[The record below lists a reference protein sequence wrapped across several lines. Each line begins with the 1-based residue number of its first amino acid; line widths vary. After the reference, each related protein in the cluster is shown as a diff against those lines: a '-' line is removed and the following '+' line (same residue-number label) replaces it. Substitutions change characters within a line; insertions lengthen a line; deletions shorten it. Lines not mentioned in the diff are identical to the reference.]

1 MSNADLNRSLK
12 TLPEALRALPQ
23 VAPEQS
29 AWPQLAA
36 ELRRESGIGNRE
48 WSGARS
54 VRRRWAIPAALAAS
68 VALIAIGLALL
79 RQHGVGET
87 APVVATSSSP
97 AASISTNA
105 ANNANGTST
114 QTSEVVDEAAQ
125 LASLQQR
132 SQALERWLRDT
143 GRAAV
148 PLPGPDLAAAAK
160 LEDMIAVVDG
170 QLGVAAGDIEL
181 PLWQRRVALLKDL
194 AALHYAN
201 YRLAENGI
209 ALR

>member
-1 MSNADLNRSLK
+1 MSNADLNRSMK

-29 AWPQLAA
+29 AWPQIAA
-36 ELRRESGIGNRE
+36 QLQRDPAFGIRH
-48 WSGARS
+48 SQRARS
-54 VRRRWAIPAALAAS
+54 VRRRWVMPAALAAS
-68 VALIAIGLALL
+68 IALVAIGFALV
-79 RQHGVGET
+79 RQHGARET

-97 AASISTNA
+97 AASMSSNA

-114 QTSEVVDEAAQ
+114 QTSETVDEAVQ

-132 SQALERWLRDT
+132 SQALEHWLRET

-148 PLPGPDLAAAAK
+148 PLPGPDLAAAAE

-170 QLGVAAGDIEL
+170 QLGVAAGDNEL
-181 PLWQRRVALLKDL
+181 PLWQRRVALLEDL
-194 AALHYAN
+194 AALRYAN